1 MSDESNWRIRL
12 FDGVRADWFSIDAV
26 RVYLEHWLPW
36 LEVDVRAD
44 ILIDSVKATA
54 EEDEKSKTEE
64 SLSVG
69 LCAIR
74 VLDPSRQAAARQPL
88 KPERDYEQRLL
99 TEQTRA
105 TLGVVYDGYELQR
118 LALSRLPSE
127 ERGLNT
133 INIWFTERVIATW
146 DEHDRRYHAR
156 VSAYGYPSIVSTS
169 GMVVAP
175 AKDKEY
181 YLARRLGIDPASRPE
196 EYAGRFLRYRDAAA
210 TEIAKGYAMQAVF
223 YGLVG
228 DPFCDEPSCRLFNAH
243 WQREM
248 IDAQLGETD
257 YCASH
262 EQILAAWQAAGSC
275 TGAHLQQSVS

>member
-1 MSDESNWRIRL
+1 MRDESFGRICL
-12 FDGVRADWFSIDAV
+12 FDGVRADWFSVDAV
-26 RVYLEHWLPW
+26 RAHLEHWLPW
-36 LEVDVRAD
+36 LEVDIRAD
-44 ILIDSVKATA
+44 ILADSVRAA
-54 EEDEKSKTEE
+54 EDESEKSEAQE
-64 SLSVG
+64 SLAAH

-74 VLDPSRQAAARQPL
+74 VLDPSRQTAARQPL
-88 KPERDYEQRLL
+88 KPERDYEERLL
-99 TEQTRA
+99 AKETRA

-127 ERGLNT
+127 ERGLAA
-133 INIWFTERVIATW
+133 INVWFTERVIATW
-146 DEHDRRYHAR
+146 DEDDRRYHAR

-181 YLARRLGIDPASRPE
+181 YLARRLGIDPASRAE
-196 EYAGRFLRYRDAAA
+196 EYAGRFLQYRCPTV

-228 DPFCDEPSCRLFNAH
+228 NPFCDEPSCKLFNAH

-248 IDAQLGETD
+248 MDAQLGEPE
-257 YCASH
+257 YCACH
-262 EQILAAWQAAGSC
+262 EGMLAAWRAAGSS
-275 TGAHLQQSVS
+275 TGGGLRQSTS